1 MLFNKLI
8 PFGFVLATTATSVT
22 DVIARNPNTSTL
34 NNLLQQQPEVFS
46 SLESAKNITVLAP
59 SNAAFEAF
67 LKSDE
72 GANAIHKSDLVANL
86 LTYHVLNGVYKASA
100 FSQFPKFPRTLLTN
114 SSYTSLKDGQ
124 RVKVQAAND
133 SVVITS
139 GSLATSR
146 VVTPDLLASNGVIH
160 IIDSVLVIPASISD
174 TAKSA
179 HLDSLAGAL
188 KKADLVDTVD
198 DLSSATVFAP
208 TDDAFSAAS
217 DSISKLD
224 KSQLKE
230 VLTYHVVDKVQ
241 YSIDLADG
249 SDLKNIN
256 GDDIHI
262 DTDYDSINV
271 NSANVVISD
280 VLVSNGVV
288 HVIDE
293 VLAVNSNKK
302 GKTHDH
308 KHDHDDHD
316 DHDNHDHDHHDHDHD
331 HHSSA
336 GSIVKIS
343 RHGVIALGIY
353 ILAQL
358 FAI

>member
-1 MLFNKLI
+1 MYASHSLI
-8 PFGFVLATTATSVT
+8 LSFHY
-22 DVIARNPNTSTL
+22 
-34 NNLLQQQPEVFS
+34 Q
-46 SLESAKNITVLAP
+46 
-59 SNAAFEAF
+59 
-67 LKSDE
+67 
-72 GANAIHKSDLVANL
+72 
-86 LTYHVLNGVYKASA
+86 
-100 FSQFPKFPRTLLTN
+100 
-114 SSYTSLKDGQ
+114 
-124 RVKVQAAND
+124 
-133 SVVITS
+133 
-139 GSLATSR
+139 
-146 VVTPDLLASNGVIH
+146 DLLASNGVIH

-262 DTDYDSINV
+262 DTDYDSITV

-280 VLVSNGVV
+280 LLVSNGVV

-293 VLAVNSNKK
+293 
-302 GKTHDH
+302 
-308 KHDHDDHD
+308 
-316 DHDNHDHDHHDHDHD
+316 
-331 HHSSA
+331 
-336 GSIVKIS
+336 
-343 RHGVIALGIY
+343 
-353 ILAQL
+353 
-358 FAI
+358 